1 MLFRFR
7 AGLLLVAAVS
17 GCTVPGPED
26 HVKGWRIR
34 VAAASDM
41 QTVFPKL
48 IDGFH
53 KVSPNDRIEPVFGS
67 SGQLAAQVEAGAPF
81 DLFLSANE
89 KYVRTLESKGL
100 VQRPVATYAIG
111 RLVLAVNKDAD
122 PGGKVG
128 GLPDVTRPEIKR
140 IAIANPEVAPYGAA
154 AVQALKSAGLWEQV
168 EPKIV
173 RAESVRQALQFVETG
188 NAEVGLVSKAT
199 ADVPGVRLLDVDP
212 KLHDPIVQ
220 SLGVLRIQG
229 DNDLVDRFVRF
240 LLGEEGRSILEA
252 HGFMLP
258 DPSRTAP

>member
-1 MLFRFR
+1 MVSLARMC
-7 AGLLLVAAVS
+7 ALLLGIALS
-17 GCTVPGPED
+17 GCSVPGPVD

-34 VAAASDM
+34 VAAASDL
-41 QTVFPKL
+41 QTVLPKL
-48 IDGFH
+48 IEGFQ
-53 KVSPNDRIEPVFGS
+53 KENPGDVIEPVFGS

-89 KYVRTLESKGL
+89 KFVQTLEAKGL

-111 RLVLAVNKDAD
+111 RLVLAVHTGSDPDA
-122 PGGKVG
+122 KVAS
-128 GLPDVTRPEIKR
+128 LQDITRSEIKK

-154 AVQALKSAGLWEQV
+154 AVQALKGAGLWERV

-173 RAESVRQALQFVETG
+173 RAETIRQALQFVETG

-199 ADVPGVRLLDVDP
+199 ADVPGVRLVDVDP
-212 KLHDPIVQ
+212 TLYEPIVQ

-240 LLGEEGRSILEA
+240 LLGEKGRSILES
-252 HGFMLP
+252 HGFTLP
-258 DPSRTAP
+258 TRRTWP